1 MRLPINIEELLSG
14 RAVEGDRI
22 EYKTGWNPDAIYRTI
37 CAFAN
42 DFDETGGGYIVVG
55 VKEENGHAIRPV
67 TGIDTNQIEPIE
79 KDMVGFNNLIRP
91 YYQPRLY
98 IEVADRKTILVVKV
112 SPGERR
118 PYKVPD
124 QITAKQKTYNYY
136 IRYNSSSIIPKGEYE
151 RELINLANRM
161 PFDDRGNDD
170 IKLTDISPLLL
181 HDYLVKVKSS
191 LADISLTDHMEDVLE
206 QMDLLEAVPEGWR
219 IKNVAA
225 MMFSERPDRFFR
237 QAQIE
242 IVLFP
247 EGREK
252 NPNNLIEVE
261 PIRGSVPQMLEKTL
275 SYLNTNIIKK
285 QIIKPKDRAQSITFF
300 NYPYQA
306 LEEAVVNSLYHRD
319 WTIREPVEI
328 TIEPER
334 ISILSF
340 SGPNHTI
347 PMEAVR
353 SGQSLRSRRY
363 RNRRLGEFLKELEL
377 TEGRATGIPTI
388 QDELQ
393 ANGSPAAKIET
404 DEERTY
410 FLIDIPCHPYF
421 INKEFTTDLNV
432 VTDGNVTKD
441 GVKDGVKGG
450 IKGDVKELTEVQEV
464 IVKEMLF
471 DPYITTS
478 ELAQK
483 TGIKFRTLQRYV
495 SQLQAAG
502 IIIREGGRKEG
513 KWVIL
518 NKKE

>member
-22 EYKTGWNPDAIYRTI
+22 EYKIGWNPDAIYRTV

-55 VKEENGHAIRPV
+55 VKEENGRAIRPV
-67 TGIDTNQIEPIE
+67 IGVDSNKIEPIE
-79 KDMVGFNNLIRP
+79 KEMVGYNNLMRP

-98 IEVADRKTILVVKV
+98 IEEVDGKTILVIKV

-124 QITAKQKTYNYY
+124 FVTAKQKTYNYY
-136 IRYNSSSIIPKGEYE
+136 IRYNSSSIVPKGEYE
-151 RELINLANRM
+151 RELINLANRV
-161 PFDDRGNDD
+161 PFDDRGNDQ
-170 IKLTDISPLLL
+170 IKLNDISPLLL

-191 LADISLTDHMEDVLE
+191 LADVSLTDNMELVLE
-206 QMDLLEAVPEGWR
+206 QMDLLEPVPEGWR

-225 MMFSERPDRFFR
+225 MMFCERPDRFFR
-237 QAQIE
+237 QSQVE

-261 PIRGSVPQMLEKTL
+261 PIRGSVPMMIEKTL
-275 SYLNTNIIKK
+275 SYLRTNVIKK
-285 QIIKPKDRAQSITFF
+285 QILKPKDDEHSDKFV
-300 NYPYQA
+300 NYPLQA

-328 TIEPER
+328 TIEPDR

-340 SGPNHTI
+340 SGPDHTI

-353 SGQSLRSRRY
+353 KGKSLRSRRY
-363 RNRRLGEFLKELEL
+363 RNRRLGEFLKELDL

-393 ANGSPAAKIET
+393 LNGSPQATIET

-410 FLIDIPCHPYF
+410 FLIDIPCHPKF
-421 INKEFTTDLNV
+421 IAERVVLNEDFIIDFIKDFIKENRKQITERQEDILFMIAE
-432 VTDGNVTKD
+432 DGT
-441 GVKDGVKGG
+441 
-450 IKGDVKELTEVQEV
+450 
-464 IVKEMLF
+464 M
-471 DPYITTS
+471 TS
-478 ELAQK
+478 QKISQK
-483 TGIKFRTLQRYV
+483 TGVTQRTVLNDLNKLQ
-495 SQLQAAG
+495 SMG
-502 IIIREGGRKEG
+502 IIAREGGRKNG
-513 KWVIL
+513 HWVVVT
-518 NKKE
+518 K